1 MALSPRARDLPARPS
16 PGVNNATSSNTS
28 SSDSPIVVVVRV
40 RIVAPVGLRV
50 LAERY

>member
-28 SSDSPIVVVVRV
+28 SSDSANSGGSTGEDSSTR
-40 RIVAPVGLRV
+40 R
-50 LAERY
+50 LARFG